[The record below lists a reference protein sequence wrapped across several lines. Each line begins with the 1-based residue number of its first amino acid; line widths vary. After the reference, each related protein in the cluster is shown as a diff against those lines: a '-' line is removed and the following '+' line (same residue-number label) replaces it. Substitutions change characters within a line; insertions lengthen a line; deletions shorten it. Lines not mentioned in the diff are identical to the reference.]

1 MARDQKAP
9 TGLGKKPNRK
19 NKKVSCSE
27 QINLDALVEAQKDA
41 TQTHKHSTKTRYD
54 YRHARERAIKWLHE
68 ACLNAPDNDIMKTNP
83 DFALSF
89 EGEPKEC
96 SGKALA
102 LYITFK
108 CFHEGFGKSTGE
120 VAYAAMKKYWEEL

>member
-1 MARDQKAP
+1 MARTQKVTTGSRKKPVPKTQKANN
-9 TGLGKKPNRK
+9 L
-19 NKKVSCSE
+19 E
-27 QINLDALVEAQKDA
+27 IDLDALMTVQKEA
-41 TQTHKHSTKTRYD
+41 TQTHKHSVKTRQD
-54 YRHARERAIKWLHE
+54 YHAAHERAIKWLRE
-68 ACLNAPDNDIMKTNP
+68 ACLNASDGDDLKSHP

-108 CFHEGFGKSTGE
+108 CFHEGLGKSTGE
-120 VAYAAMKKYWEEL
+120 VAYSALKKYWEEL